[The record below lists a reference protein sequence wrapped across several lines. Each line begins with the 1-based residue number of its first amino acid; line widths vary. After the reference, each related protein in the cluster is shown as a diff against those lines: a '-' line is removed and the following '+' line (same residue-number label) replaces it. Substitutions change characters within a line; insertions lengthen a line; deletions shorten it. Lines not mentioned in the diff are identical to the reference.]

1 MILSDVFGSVD
12 IEAVSA
18 QPYLDAHAASASMRT
33 ASLVLSESGE
43 HVSILGSSKGLGN
56 DLDLR
61 WLIALRRRAML
72 IVTSIKTAN
81 AESYQLPKRASLL
94 LLGRK
99 TRLRVPRIE
108 DGDNRLI
115 VTGKANTRIEI
126 PNVRWLQ
133 SDDIETT
140 LVEILQSIGPTSAVN
155 FEFGKS
161 GLNENIGAIDS
172 IFVSS
177 RASVSEVH
185 TFGLPLS
192 QFELMNTIRLHD
204 LSLSWWE
211 RRGNFKMSIK

>member
-12 IEAVSA
+12 IESGSA
-18 QPYLDAHAASASMRT
+18 QRYLYAHAASASQRT

-43 HVSILGSSKGLGN
+43 HVSTLGSSKGLGN

-61 WLIALRRRAML
+61 WLIALRRRAKL

-99 TRLRVPRIE
+99 TQLRVPRIK

-115 VTGKANTRIEI
+115 VTGEAGTRPKIS
-126 PNVRWLQ
+126 NVRWLQ
-133 SDDIETT
+133 SHDIETT
-140 LVEILQSIGPTSAVN
+140 LREILPSMGPEPAVN

-161 GLNENIGAIDS
+161 GLNENVEAIDS

-177 RASVSEVH
+177 RASVSEIH

-192 QFELMNTIRLHD
+192 KFELVNTIGLD
-204 LSLSWWE
+204 GLALSWWE
-211 RRGNFKMSIK
+211 RRGNFKMSM